1 MAGESCLTWDG
12 GGAIVSKINLPF
24 NLVREASKGVTNDDS
39 SFKHIKEPFHILW
52 QGSFF
57 VPGGK

>member
-1 MAGESCLTWDG
+1 MTWDG